1 MRQERLASGHHG
13 WIREARTIV
22 DFKFFE
28 TRYESGTALPLHSHD
43 HACICVVVS
52 GTFHELFPRHTLQLN
67 PKSIAFRPAGEVHSD
82 HFGSTGA
89 HCLVIELP
97 DGWMDHSWM
106 GHGRQRTRFSDGPIC
121 VERGQLSWLGTRLY
135 KEFKQ
140 SDDVAPLVIE
150 GIMLEIAG
158 EFLRCQQ
165 DTGHR
170 APRWLESAREAIH
183 AYYTRSL
190 RLRELA
196 AGAGVH
202 PVHLAREFQRRYGCS
217 VGTYV
222 RSLRIDAACE
232 KLAHSDASIAEIALA
247 TGFSNQAH
255 FSRTFRLAT
264 GVPPS
269 RYRLQRR

>member
-1 MRQERLASGHHG
+1 VRPERLSSGHHG
-13 WIREARTIV
+13 RISEIRTIV

-28 TRYESGTALPLHSHD
+28 TRYESGSALPLHSHD

-52 GTFHELFPRHTLQLN
+52 GTFHELFPRHTLQLI

-82 HFGSTGA
+82 RFGSTGA

-97 DGWMDHSWM
+97 GGWMDH
-106 GHGRQRTRFSDGPIC
+106 GTRRAQFFDGPIC
-121 VERGQLSWLGTRLY
+121 VQRGQLPWLGARLY

-140 SDDVAPLVIE
+140 SDEVAPLVIE

-158 EFLRCQQ
+158 EFLRYQQ
-165 DTGHR
+165 DMECKV
-170 APRWLESAREAIH
+170 PRWLESAREAVH
-183 AYYTRSL
+183 AHYTRTF

-196 AGAGVH
+196 ACAGVH
-202 PVHLAREFQRRYGCS
+202 PVHLAREFQRHYGCS
-217 VGTYV
+217 VGNYV
-222 RSLRIDAACE
+222 RNLRIDAACE
-232 KLAHSDASIAEIALA
+232 RLAHSDASIAEIALD

-264 GVPPS
+264 GVPPG